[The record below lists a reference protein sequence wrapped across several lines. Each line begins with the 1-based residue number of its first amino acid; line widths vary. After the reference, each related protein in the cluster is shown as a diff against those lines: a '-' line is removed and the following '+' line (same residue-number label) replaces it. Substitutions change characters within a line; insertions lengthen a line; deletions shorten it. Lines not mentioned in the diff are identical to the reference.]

1 VSGVIGDILPMAVG
15 VAISPV
21 PIIAVILMLFSA
33 RARSNGPAFLAGWVL
48 GLTVVGIVVLALAG
62 PAGAEDDAEP
72 STVASVV
79 KLLLGL
85 LLLLLAVRQW
95 RSRPEPGQEAE
106 LPSWMRAV
114 DSFAAGRAF
123 GLGGLLSAVNPKNL
137 ALAIAAAA
145 TIAQAGL
152 SGGGSATALA
162 VFVVLGSASIA
173 VPVVFYLLGGPGAK
187 ATLDGWKAW
196 LGANNATVMT
206 VVLAVLGTVLLGKG
220 IAGLFA

>member
-1 VSGVIGDILPMAVG
+1 LGGVIGDILPMALG

-48 GLTVVGIVVLALAG
+48 GLAVVGVVVLAIAG
-62 PAGAEDDAEP
+62 AAGAEDDAEP

-106 LPSWMRAV
+106 LPKWMRAV
-114 DSFAAGRAF
+114 DSFTAGRAF
-123 GLGGLLSAVNPKNL
+123 GLGGLSAVNPKNL
-137 ALAIAAAA
+137 ALAIAAAT

-152 SGGGSATALA
+152 SGGASAAALA
-162 VFVVLGSASIA
+162 VFVVLASASIA
-173 VPVVFYLLGGPGAK
+173 VPVVFYLLGGSGAK

-196 LGANNATVMT
+196 LGANNPTVMT
-206 VVLAVLGTVLLGKG
+206 VLLAVLGTVLLGKG
-220 IAGLFA
+220 IGGLFA

>member
-1 VSGVIGDILPMAVG
+1 MSGVVGDILPLALG

-48 GLTVVGIVVLALAG
+48 GLALVGIVVLALAG

-72 STVASVV
+72 STVASAV

-95 RSRPEPGQEAE
+95 RGRPEPGKEAE
-106 LPSWMRAV
+106 LPGWMRAI
-114 DSFAAGRAF
+114 DSFTAGRAL

-137 ALAIAAAA
+137 ALTIAAAA

-162 VFVVLGSASIA
+162 AFVVLGSASIA
-173 VPVVFYLLGGPGAK
+173 VPVVFYLLGGSGAK

-196 LGANNATVMT
+196 LGANNAAVMT
-206 VVLAVLGTVLLGKG
+206 VLLVVLGTVLLGRG